1 MYLGFR
7 GLRALA
13 QSAPLAIARAFGR
26 TLGGC
31 AYRCLG
37 LQRRLT
43 QEHLR
48 IAFGEG
54 VSASERSRIARRV
67 FTNLGQTFMEWLHLS
82 AMSTASLQALI
93 TCEGLEQLREALTQG
108 HGVIL
113 VTAHFGNWELI
124 PLYLRSLGFEGGVL
138 ARRLR
143 YPEYESFLIDLRGK
157 RGIPTLARGS
167 LKDVTRLL
175 RANQIVGMLPDQDMD
190 SLEGMFVDFFGHPA
204 HTPVGPAALSLM
216 SGAPVL
222 PCFLIRDGARFRLV
236 IEPPVATPATHDR
249 IEAIAVL
256 TQGWS
261 RVVESYVR
269 RYPDHWMWMHRRW
282 KTRPGLPED
291 SRQKAA
297 GRERAGSRQPAGGSW
312 QSAVGSRQNADSAQA
327 ARLVTALLLLTA
339 YCLLPTVLSG
349 CGGSGKSSSAST
361 SRPAETGS
369 VTPDPNADQQ
379 MSGFTLTGYEVSGA
393 KRWTLE
399 GQGASVES
407 DVVTIHRPNAV
418 GYDLGRTAYLTATSA
433 QMRQKDRHVR
443 MEHDVT
449 IHTSDG
455 LWLTTPV
462 LHWIPDQNQVA
473 TDLPVRIET
482 DHMLLRGRGARGLTQ
497 LKQVTIFEDVELILD
512 PTNHDTAEAPS
523 HVRITCDGPLAF
535 DYEHDIATFEQNVHI
550 EDPTGD
556 LYSDKLIA
564 YLNGASHTIRYAEA
578 VGRVRIHQAHNTAM
592 GERAVYEP
600 AVGKITLVGKPSL
613 LIYPEDHGS
622 RTQFSFGALT
632 PQPQEAAQPAVAAS
646 R

>member
-1 MYLGFR
+1 MFLRYAAMKHPVRRRLMYLGFQ

-13 QSAPLAIARAFGR
+13 QSVPLATARAFGR
-26 TLGGC
+26 ILGAC

-54 VSASERSRIARRV
+54 VGTAERSRIARRV
-67 FTNLGQTFMEWLHLS
+67 FANLGQTFMEWLHLS
-82 AMSTASLQALI
+82 AVSAASLQALI
-93 TCEGLEQLREALTQG
+93 TCDGLEHLRQALGQG
-108 HGVIL
+108 NGAFL
-113 VTAHFGNWELI
+113 LTAHFGNWEMI
-124 PLYLRSLGFEGGVL
+124 PLYLGGLGFKGGVL

-143 YPEYESFLIDLRGK
+143 YPEYESFLIDLRGA

-167 LKDVTRLL
+167 LKEVAGLL

-190 SLEGMFVDFFGHPA
+190 SLEGMFVDFFGRPA

-216 SGAPVL
+216 SGAPML
-222 PCFLIRDGARFRLV
+222 PCFLIRDGAGFRLV
-236 IEPPVATPATHDR
+236 IEPPVAKPATRDR
-249 IEAIAVL
+249 TEAIAAL

-261 RVVESYVR
+261 RVVESYIR

-282 KTRPGLPED
+282 KTRPGLPE
-291 SRQKAA
+291 
-297 GRERAGSRQPAGGSW
+297 GSRQP
-312 QSAVGSRQNADSAQA
+312 AVGSRQNADSAQA

-339 YCLLPTVLSG
+339 YCLLPPVLSG

-361 SRPAETGS
+361 SPPVQISGA
-369 VTPDPNADQQ
+369 TPDPNADQQ

-399 GQGASVES
+399 GQGASVE
-407 DVVTIHRPNAV
+407 DDIVTIHRPNAV
-418 GYDLGRTAYLTATSA
+418 GYDPERTAYLTATAA

-497 LKQVTIFEDVELILD
+497 LKQATIFEDVELVLNPADHD
-512 PTNHDTAEAPS
+512 PAEASS

-535 DYEHDIATFEQNVHI
+535 DYEQDIATFEQNVHV
-550 EDPTGD
+550 EDLNGD
-556 LYSDKLIA
+556 LYSDTLIA
-564 YLNGASHTIRYAEA
+564 YLNRASHTIRYAEA
-578 VGRVRIHQAHNTAM
+578 IGRVRIHQAHNTAM

-613 LIYPEDHGS
+613 LIYPEDHGGS
-622 RTQFSFGALT
+622 TQFSFGGLT
-632 PQPQEAAQPAVAAS
+632 PQPQEAAQPAVVAS